1 MVGDVGRRADVG
13 KTYRMKGRIERFV
26 DVMGARDGNARQ
38 SARDEWPWFARI
50 LPVTLIFGLLGPL
63 VGGVLASLAL
73 GAVVMPLRPAVILDL
88 PRMMLETSML
98 AYGFGAALALVIGV
112 IVALSRICGGRT
124 TIATPIAAVALIY
137 ALVIALHTSAV
148 APIVAMLLPASPGS
162 VKFLLLPTL
171 VASVAC
177 WRLARGVKLV

>member
-1 MVGDVGRRADVG
+1 
-13 KTYRMKGRIERFV
+13 MKGLIERFV
-26 DVMGARDGNARQ
+26 DVMGALDSYARR
-38 SARDEWPWFARI
+38 SARDEWPWFARM

-63 VGGVLASLAL
+63 VGGVLASLVL
-73 GAVVMPLRPAVILDL
+73 GAAVVPFRPAVILDL
-88 PRMMLETSML
+88 PRMMVETSML
-98 AYGFGAALALVIGV
+98 AYGFGAALALVIGM

-124 TIATPIAAVALIY
+124 TIATPIAAVALAY
-137 ALVIALHTSAV
+137 ALGIALKTSAV
-148 APIVAMLLPASPGS
+148 GPVVAMLLPASPAS